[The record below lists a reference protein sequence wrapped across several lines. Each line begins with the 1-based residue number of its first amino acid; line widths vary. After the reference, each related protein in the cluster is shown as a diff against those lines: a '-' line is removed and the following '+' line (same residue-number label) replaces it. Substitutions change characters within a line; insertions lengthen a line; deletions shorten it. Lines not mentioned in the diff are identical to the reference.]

1 MGPRADMDGCGKY
14 RSNVDSIPGPT
25 SPWRVDIYIYIYIYI
40 YIKAH
45 TSNMRMFGK
54 LETIQKHEL
63 NNGINS
69 LHWHPKASPSW
80 NYAVYCNVCD
90 SESLA
95 TQHDKL

>member
-1 MGPRADMDGCGKY
+1 
-14 RSNVDSIPGPT
+14 
-25 SPWRVDIYIYIYIYI
+25 
-40 YIKAH
+40 
-45 TSNMRMFGK
+45 MRMFGK